1 MILPDTPKRSAISV
15 QTWTVRRLI
24 DAIDG
29 KSNER
34 IFIPS
39 FQRGFVWTKSRQ
51 QALIESIRT
60 LKPVGSL
67 LFYDNGIQDGKQ
79 QYQIVDGLQ
88 RSTTLRNYE
97 VDVFTTYTADEAE
110 DEFITSILDT
120 LDVATEHHN
129 ERRLA
134 ERRIRNAIT
143 AWVRARRSFEARD
156 GFRVA
161 SLLGEIGEA
170 LRVRDAVA
178 NVMAL
183 DLCEQYL
190 ERLRRELEIG
200 GYPIPI
206 VVFGGDRGL
215 LPDIFEQLNTRG
227 VKLNKFDILA
237 SSWSDRSTDVRSE
250 PILAGMSERR
260 RELEKGVIG
269 RASANGRAGRYE
281 LFDSVCGFG
290 IVLSERFPALF
301 APKRGWTA
309 AEPLSCAFNLVALS
323 FGISLSHLD
332 RVPKELDRWD
342 SIDEY
347 FERLLEACDDVAR
360 ALRPTCLGDFESSK
374 VKHAHTEL
382 QMASLVASVFRARH
396 GLGAASA
403 LPLHEQLKMLRQ
415 HYLWDAIR
423 REWTGT
429 GDTKAVRAVLQER
442 YALPVSRSMFFDSAR
457 AWYNEHLADA
467 RNTKKHWMD
476 LSTVALLRAYL
487 FASGFE
493 EDPDTRILAV
503 PANPSVSIAFGS
515 ANLVSNVK
523 LTDAAGHV
531 LADPGTALPSLPATP
546 TAEQVRHHLERRFS
560 VMLDKIALAYE
571 FPQQA

>member
-1 MILPDTPKRSAISV
+1 MIAPEAPKRSTVDV
-15 QTWTVRRLI
+15 QTWTVRRLV

-29 KSNER
+29 IGNER

-39 FQRGFVWTKSRQ
+39 FQRGFVWKRPKQ
-51 QALIESIRT
+51 QELIESIRT
-60 LKPVGSL
+60 SKPIGAL
-67 LFYDNGIQDGKQ
+67 LFYDNGIHDGKQ

-97 VDVFTTYTADEAE
+97 IDVFTTYTADEAE
-110 DEFITSILDT
+110 EEFITAILDT
-120 LDVATEHHN
+120 LDVATEHAN
-129 ERRLA
+129 ERRFA

-156 GFRVA
+156 GFRVG
-161 SLLGEIGEA
+161 SLLREIGDA
-170 LRVRDAVA
+170 LGVPDSIA
-178 NVMAL
+178 NAAAL

-200 GYPIPI
+200 AYQIPV
-206 VVFGGDRGL
+206 VVFAGDRGL
-215 LPDIFEQLNTRG
+215 LPDIFEKLNTRG

-237 SSWSDRSTDVRSE
+237 SSWSDRSVDVRSE
-250 PILAGMSERR
+250 AILAGMTERR
-260 RELEKGVIG
+260 SELEKGVI
-269 RASANGRAGRYE
+269 RRSTLNGKVARHE

-290 IVLSERFPALF
+290 IVLSERFPELF
-301 APKRGWTA
+301 ARKKGWTA

-332 RVPKELDRWD
+332 RVPDKLQGWE
-342 SIDEY
+342 SIDLY

-360 ALRPTCLGDFESSK
+360 AIRPVCLGDFVATRVSL
-374 VKHAHTEL
+374 AHTEL
-382 QMASLVASVFRARH
+382 QMASLVASVFRAHH
-396 GLGAASA
+396 GDGAASA
-403 LPLHEQLKMLRQ
+403 LPLVERSKMLRQ

-467 RNTKKHWMD
+467 RSTKKYWMD
-476 LSTVALLRAYL
+476 QSTVALLRAYL
-487 FASGFE
+487 FASGIE
-493 EDPDTRILAV
+493 EDQLTQIVAV
-503 PANPSVSIAFGS
+503 PANPEVSIAYGT
-515 ANLVSNVK
+515 ANLVSNVR
-523 LTDAAGHV
+523 LTEAKGHLLV
-531 LADPGTALPSLPATP
+531 DPGTALPPLPPAP
-546 TAEQVRHHLERRFS
+546 TAEQVRNHLERRFG
-560 VMLDKIALAYE
+560 VMLDKIALAYQ
-571 FPQQA
+571 FDQA